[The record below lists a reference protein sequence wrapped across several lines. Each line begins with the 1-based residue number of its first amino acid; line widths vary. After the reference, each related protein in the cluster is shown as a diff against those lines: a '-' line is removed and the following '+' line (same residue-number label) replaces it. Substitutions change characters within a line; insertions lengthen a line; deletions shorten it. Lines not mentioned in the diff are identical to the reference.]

1 VDIDELKYSLKKM
14 IIDECEKE
22 DITPEELANDVE
34 LFSDAS
40 GLELDSLDALQISMG
55 LQNQFGI
62 RLGDSKDF
70 RRIVTTIDSLAAY
83 VNEQNN
89 EPNA

>member
-1 VDIDELKYSLKKM
+1 MIGSMDDALKLRLKQM

-22 DITPEELANDVE
+22 DIEPEEIGDDVE

-55 LQNQFGI
+55 LQNQFNT

-70 RRIVTTIDSLAAY
+70 RRVVTTINKLADY
-83 VNEQNN
+83 IQPE
-89 EPNA
+89 

>member
-1 VDIDELKYSLKKM
+1 MDTDMDKLKYDLKKM

-22 DITPEELANDVE
+22 DITPEDVSNDVE
-34 LFSDAS
+34 LFSEAS

-55 LQNQFGI
+55 LQNKFGI

-70 RRIVTTIDSLAAY
+70 RRVVTTIDNLAAY
-83 VNEQNN
+83 IKEQD
-89 EPNA
+89 A

>member
-1 VDIDELKYSLKKM
+1 MDIQQLKLDLKNM
-14 IIDECEKE
+14 IIEECEKD
-22 DITPEELANDVE
+22 DITAEEIADDVE

-55 LQNQFGI
+55 LQNRFGI

-70 RRIVTTIDSLAAY
+70 RRVVTTIDNLAKY
-83 VNEQNN
+83 VSEH
-89 EPNA
+89 NA